1 MFTFKW
7 IDWFRIRRIWQFIKV
22 AFPYIHLQ
30 IHVLLCL
37 FCLTGKNRT
46 MSRLFSRQHIQTKML
61 DVHLQAL
68 QIGSTKLYSE
78 VWVFDIDGYL
88 VAITW
93 LIIVH
98 CGSGKK
104 ICKKEEKLM
113 FICNQLQFCKTIRIL
128 STCIF
133 VDNEILIFS
142 SIQLR

>member
-1 MFTFKW
+1 MT
-7 IDWFRIRRIWQFIKV
+7 
-22 AFPYIHLQ
+22 
-30 IHVLLCL
+30 
-37 FCLTGKNRT
+37 
-46 MSRLFSRQHIQTKML
+46 RLFSRQHIQTKML

-68 QIGSTKLYSE
+68 QIDSTKLYSE

-88 VAITW
+88 VEITW

-104 ICKKEEKLM
+104 ICKKEGKLM

-128 STCIF
+128 DIF
-133 VDNEILIFS
+133 VDNEILIFG

>member
-1 MFTFKW
+1 MYYFVF
-7 IDWFRIRRIWQFIKV
+7 
-22 AFPYIHLQ
+22 
-30 IHVLLCL
+30 
-37 FCLTGKNRT
+37 FCLKGKNRT

-78 VWVFDIDGYL
+78 VWAFDIDGYL
-88 VAITW
+88 VEITW

-128 STCIF
+128 SIF

>member
-1 MFTFKW
+1 
-7 IDWFRIRRIWQFIKV
+7 
-22 AFPYIHLQ
+22 
-30 IHVLLCL
+30 
-37 FCLTGKNRT
+37 

-68 QIGSTKLYSE
+68 QIDYTKLYSE

-128 STCIF
+128 DIF